1 MNPSDRWSRCNRWHD
16 AAYWGVMLLA
26 CAVFYWMNWLTL
38 YKEDDM
44 GFALIGRLTSVR
56 EVLLSQWNHF
66 LTANGRFSDL
76 LATLFCAFLGKSLF
90 NVLNT
95 LVFGLM
101 AHLVSLLST
110 GRRSLLALT
119 AFLACVG
126 CCFPVPGQTLLFV
139 AGSCNY
145 MWAVTASL
153 LLVYYLMR
161 QPEGPLGWGRAVLL
175 VLGAFVAG
183 NFNEGTSFG
192 FFGGMVL
199 YYMCNRDRWN
209 RRVLLALAGYLAGI
223 LLIVASPGAWGRAA
237 QGDIILNLGFTDMVL
252 TRCHV
257 FGEKVWRFVTP
268 LTAVVAGVVA
278 LVWRGWPTAKRSV
291 WPYVFLCLSLVMFG
305 LGIAQDRAY
314 ASLTTVGLII
324 TVAVLDR
331 ALKNRWLRLALVTGF
346 LLLAGA
352 TMAHGVKSLRDYKAF
367 EDDIKRELAA
377 APRHAVLHE
386 RRFSGNGRFVTPL
399 YFVSSE
405 FFVREDIYCAF
416 YDKDNVQFVSDSV
429 YTRYHSGRLLD
440 GARALPFA
448 SDRPDVV
455 DSVLSLPGQPYMVAL
470 LHTDTIPFSSQLA
483 RYHTATPT
491 GGSRD
496 GAYHGCYPLQY
507 RGRCLLV
514 LDVPDSTVTSIDFP
528 IDRKEPLATRVTL
541 SR

>member
-161 QPEGPLGWGRAVLL
+161 QPAGPLGWGRAVLL
-175 VLGAFVAG
+175 LLGAFVAG

-199 YYMCNRDRWN
+199 YYMCNRDRWS

-237 QGDIILNLGFTDMVL
+237 QGDIILNLG
-252 TRCHV
+252 
-257 FGEKVWRFVTP
+257 P
-268 LTAVVAGVVA
+268 LHAGI
-278 LVWRGWPTAKRSV
+278 R
-291 WPYVFLCLSLVMFG
+291 
-305 LGIAQDRAY
+305 QRADHN
-314 ASLTTVGLII
+314 V
-324 TVAVLDR
+324 
-331 ALKNRWLRLALVTGF
+331 LRL
-346 LLLAGA
+346 
-352 TMAHGVKSLRDYKAF
+352 
-367 EDDIKRELAA
+367 
-377 APRHAVLHE
+377 
-386 RRFSGNGRFVTPL
+386 RR
-399 YFVSSE
+399 
-405 FFVREDIYCAF
+405 
-416 YDKDNVQFVSDSV
+416 
-429 YTRYHSGRLLD
+429 RL
-440 GARALPFA
+440 
-448 SDRPDVV
+448 
-455 DSVLSLPGQPYMVAL
+455 
-470 LHTDTIPFSSQLA
+470 
-483 RYHTATPT
+483 
-491 GGSRD
+491 
-496 GAYHGCYPLQY
+496 
-507 RGRCLLV
+507 
-514 LDVPDSTVTSIDFP
+514 
-528 IDRKEPLATRVTL
+528 
-541 SR
+541 